1 VFDDAMQ
8 GSSLR
13 GERKERSTGI
23 NSVRVVVITIVV
35 VRIKSAIV
43 WFLLRLS
50 RMRNDAVNQNHLVRL
65 FWSTIC

>member
-50 RMRNDAVNQNHLVRL
+50 
-65 FWSTIC
+65 